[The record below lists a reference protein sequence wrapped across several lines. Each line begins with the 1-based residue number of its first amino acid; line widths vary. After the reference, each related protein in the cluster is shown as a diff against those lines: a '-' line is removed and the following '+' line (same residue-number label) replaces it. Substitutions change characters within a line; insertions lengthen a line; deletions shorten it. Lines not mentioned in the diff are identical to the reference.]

1 MHASKTEAFCRKF
14 SIVRVN
20 KVRKKNHLQYI
31 KILYIIGR
39 ILLFVLLFSRKRTIP
54 CSRI

>member
-20 KVRKKNHLQYI
+20 KVRKKKSL
-31 KILYIIGR
+31 
-39 ILLFVLLFSRKRTIP
+39 TIN
-54 CSRI
+54 